1 MIYLAITAVICIVD
15 LTIKHYVES
24 RLELNA
30 LQERPSKVL
39 KIKRMHN
46 RGIALNGFDNHPG
59 AVAAV
64 TGIVTA
70 FVAFIYG
77 VFLYRKERGSAVL
90 GLAMLTGGALSNT
103 YDRIKR
109 GYVVDYAAF
118 RTGWKRFD
126 RVFFN
131 IADFF
136 IMAGCAVTAV
146 SNIFG
151 RK

>member
-1 MIYLAITAVICIVD
+1 MIYLVITAAVCILD
-15 LTIKHYVES
+15 LTVKHYVES
-24 RLELNA
+24 RLELNV
-30 LQERPSKVL
+30 LQKRPAKLL

-46 RGIALNGFDNHPG
+46 QGIALNGFDRYPR

-70 FVAFIYG
+70 IVAFIYG
-77 VFLYRKERGSAVL
+77 TLLHRKEEGPVIL

-109 GYVVDYAAF
+109 GYVVDYVAF
-118 RTGWKRFD
+118 KTGWKRFG
-126 RVFFN
+126 RIFFN

-136 IMAGCAVTAV
+136 IMAGCALTAI
-146 SNIFG
+146 SSLLKK
-151 RK
+151 R